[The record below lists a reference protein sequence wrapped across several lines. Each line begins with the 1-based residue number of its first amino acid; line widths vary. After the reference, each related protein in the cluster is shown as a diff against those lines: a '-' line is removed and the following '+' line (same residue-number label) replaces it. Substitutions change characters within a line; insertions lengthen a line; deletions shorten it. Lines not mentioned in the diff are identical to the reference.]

1 MSMLQRAELIQRL
14 MSKLQSFSE
23 KETKMEMSIKT
34 QDGRELYIVGGEIE
48 TGLEIYEIVDGS
60 RVDLTDGEYIL
71 SDGKTIIVESNTIKS
86 IKEVEPAEAE
96 VEIEVE
102 PSVVELCG
110 DSVLM
115 EKEMEKE
122 KEKEKEKEEM
132 MEDPRIGELESKVAD
147 MEKQMMD
154 LLFIVEETMKKHD
167 KMSEKVN
174 KISKEPA
181 ESAFIQK
188 PTEFNSDTTDKSE
201 RIKRIMEL
209 AKSK

>member
-1 MSMLQRAELIQRL
+1 MLQRAELIQRL

-48 TGLEIYEIVDGS
+48 TGLEIYEIVDGT

-71 SDGKTIIVESNTIKS
+71 SDGKTIMVESNSIKS

-115 EKEMEKE
+115 ENDMEKE
-122 KEKEKEKEEM
+122 KM
-132 MEDPRIGELESKVAD
+132 MEDPRIGELETKVAD

-154 LLFIVEETMKKHD
+154 LLFIIEETMKKHD
-167 KMSEKVN
+167 KMSEKV
-174 KISKEPA
+174 KQISKEPA
-181 ESAFIQK
+181 ETPFIQK
-188 PTEFNSDTTDKSE
+188 PTEFNSETTDKSE

>member
-48 TGLEIYEIVDGS
+48 TGLEIYEIVDGT

-71 SDGKTIIVESNTIKS
+71 SDGKTIMVESNTIKS

-102 PSVVELCG
+102 PSVVALCG

-115 EKEMEKE
+115 EKEM
-122 KEKEKEKEEM
+122 EKEKEKEEM

>member
-1 MSMLQRAELIQRL
+1 MLQRAELIQRL